1 MSHFNFCGAHLIRQI
16 TSHSGPALY
25 ESLLVFPDTTK
36 FVVTVNMGND
46 TISIARDEI
55 AAAIENIG
63 WDRIRAFERKQNSF
77 KFCGGRLMI
86 VL

>member
-1 MSHFNFCGAHLIRQI
+1 MIL
-16 TSHSGPALY
+16 SGPALY

-55 AAAIENIG
+55 AAAIEHIG
-63 WDRIRAFERKQNSF
+63 WDRIRALECRYMFTCYETV
-77 KFCGGRLMI
+77 MT
-86 VL
+86 